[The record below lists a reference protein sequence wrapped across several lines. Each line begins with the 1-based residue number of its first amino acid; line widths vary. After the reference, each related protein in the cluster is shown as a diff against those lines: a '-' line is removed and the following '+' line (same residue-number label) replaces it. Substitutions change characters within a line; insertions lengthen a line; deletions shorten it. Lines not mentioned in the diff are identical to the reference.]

1 MPGFDGR
8 MFLTQAEYETYMR
21 RMPVRYI
28 KKKHSEVCAVCGL
41 EGTPNNPLQHS
52 HRIGFQ
58 QGIKKF
64 GLTPD
69 FLDELSN
76 VVSAHRAA
84 CNAKAELSDSEV
96 LRWLTANGHKLPD
109 YLTPSNTQT
118 APATPSTATRRA
130 APCGRDTGCQV

>member
-8 MFLTQAEYETYMR
+8 VFLTQAEYETYMR

-28 KKKHSEVCAVCGL
+28 KKKHSDVCAVCGRV
-41 EGTPNNPLQHS
+41 GTASNPLQHS

-76 VVSAHRAA
+76 VVSAHRTA
-84 CNAKAELSDSEV
+84 CNAKAELSDAEV
-96 LRWLTANGHKLPD
+96 LRWLAANGHTLPD
-109 YLTPSNTQT
+109 YLVTP
-118 APATPSTATRRA
+118 
-130 APCGRDTGCQV
+130 